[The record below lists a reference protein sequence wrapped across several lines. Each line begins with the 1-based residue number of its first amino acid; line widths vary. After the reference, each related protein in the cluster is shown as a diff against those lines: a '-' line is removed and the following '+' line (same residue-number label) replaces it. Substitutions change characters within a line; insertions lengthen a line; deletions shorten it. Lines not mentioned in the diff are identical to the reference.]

1 MLVGPVKCPSSMST
15 LSQDFDRLI
24 EQIAKKNMN
33 VETLKTRNSDSLDFY
48 DVAVWSMKKALEEAF
63 IAGMN
68 VGNSITR

>member
-1 MLVGPVKCPSSMST
+1 MTS

-24 EQIAKKNMN
+24 EQIAKKNIN
-33 VETLKTRNSDSLDFY
+33 VETLKTRNSDSLDFHN
-48 DVAVWSMKKALEEAF
+48 VAVWSIKKALEEAF

>member
-1 MLVGPVKCPSSMST
+1 MIEMTS

-33 VETLKTRNSDSLDFY
+33 VETLKTRNSDSLDFHN
-48 DVAVWSMKKALEEAF
+48 VAVWSIKKALEEAF

-68 VGNSITR
+68 VGNSIAR

>member
-1 MLVGPVKCPSSMST
+1 MST

-33 VETLKTRNSDSLDFY
+33 VETLKTRNSDSLDFHN
-48 DVAVWSMKKALEEAF
+48 VAVWSIKKALEEAF

-68 VGNSITR
+68 VGNSIAR

>member
-33 VETLKTRNSDSLDFY
+33 VETLKTRNSDSLDFHN
-48 DVAVWSMKKALEEAF
+48 VAVWSIKKALEEAF

-68 VGNSITR
+68 VGNSIAR

>member
-1 MLVGPVKCPSSMST
+1 VIEMTS

-33 VETLKTRNSDSLDFY
+33 VETLKTRNSDSLDFHN
-48 DVAVWSMKKALEEAF
+48 VAVWSIKKALEEAF

-68 VGNSITR
+68 VGNSIAR

>member
-1 MLVGPVKCPSSMST
+1 MTYSN

-33 VETLKTRNSDSLDFY
+33 VETLKTRNSDSLDFHN
-48 DVAVWSMKKALEEAF
+48 VAVWSIKKALEEAF